1 MRRRTIVILG
11 WLAAFL
17 IGPTSGALA
26 QCQAERLE
34 EYLENRAFE
43 LSAEEKIDL
52 YAEELVRYYDKS
64 NVARRDVLRSMK
76 AWERR
81 WPERIYKY
89 ISLIE
94 FRRTEAGDACKVTFA
109 YRFLAYS
116 PQRDKVSAGIGTS
129 TLVLADVADDD
140 RGGARFKIIGEV
152 GRVKCRGLS
161 KFARSRC

>member
-1 MRRRTIVILG
+1 MRRRTIVVLG
-11 WLAAFL
+11 WLAAL
-17 IGPTSGALA
+17 WVGSTGGALA

-52 YAEELVRYYDKS
+52 YADQLVRYYDKS

-94 FRRTEAGDACKVTFA
+94 FRRTDAGDACKVTFA

-129 TLVLADVADDD
+129 TLVLADVSNDA
-140 RGGARFKIIGEV
+140 GEAARFKIIGEI
-152 GRVKCRGLS
+152 GRVKCRGLG

>member
-1 MRRRTIVILG
+1 MLRNTF
-11 WLAAFL
+11 AFFAFL
-17 IGPTSGALA
+17 SLFLAGAASSVKA

-34 EYLENRAFE
+34 QFLENRAFE

-52 YAEELVRYYDKS
+52 YADKLVRYYDKYDIS
-64 NVARRDVLRSMK
+64 RPEVLRSMK

-89 ISLIE
+89 IALIE

-129 TLVLADVADDD
+129 TLVLADVGD
-140 RGGARFKIIGEV
+140 GGRFKIIGEI
-152 GRVKCRGLS
+152 GSVKCCGLN

>member
-1 MRRRTIVILG
+1 MLRHAIALIAALG
-11 WLAAFL
+11 LIFVAAT
-17 IGPTSGALA
+17 GAALA

-34 EYLENRAFE
+34 QFLEERAFE

-52 YAEELVRYYDKS
+52 YADKLVRYYDKS
-64 NVARRDVLRSMK
+64 DISRSEVLRSMK

-89 ISLIE
+89 IALIE
-94 FRRTEAGDACKVTFA
+94 FRRTEAGDACKVTFS

-129 TLVLADVADDD
+129 TLVLADVGD
-140 RGGARFKIIGEV
+140 GGRFKIIGEI
-152 GRVKCRGLS
+152 GSVKCRGLN

>member
-1 MRRRTIVILG
+1 MVGRMVVLLG
-11 WLAAFL
+11 WLAAL
-17 IGPTSGALA
+17 SIAATGAVQA

-43 LSAEEKIDL
+43 LSAEEKIEL
-52 YAEELVRYYDKS
+52 YADQLVRYYDKS

-94 FRRTEAGDACKVTFA
+94 FRRTDAGDACKVTFA

-129 TLVLADVADDD
+129 TLVLADVGDDD
-140 RGGARFKIIGEV
+140 RGGAQFKIIGEI
-152 GRVKCRGLS
+152 GSVKCRGMD

>member
-1 MRRRTIVILG
+1 MLRSTIAVWAFLG
-11 WLAAFL
+11 WLLAV
-17 IGPTSGALA
+17 TSGASA
-26 QCQAERLE
+26 QCAAERLE
-34 EYLENRAFE
+34 QFLEERAFE

-52 YAEELVRYYDKS
+52 YADQLVRYYDKYDIS
-64 NVARRDVLRSMK
+64 RRAVLRSMK

-94 FRRTEAGDACKVTFA
+94 FRKTEAGDACKVTFA

-116 PQRDKVSAGIGTS
+116 PERDKISAGIGTS
-129 TLVLADVADDD
+129 TLVLADVGD
-140 RGGARFKIIGEV
+140 GGQYKIIGEI
-152 GRVKCRGLS
+152 GTVKCRGLR